1 MKKRIAIL
9 SLMCMLT
16 ISCAVGCNN
25 KEKSKVTTNKN
36 GAVVTEKKVLEPG
49 VEYTAKLGEEF
60 NYEKKNIDIKF
71 LEISQTVAAK
81 DDTVNY
87 AFVFQASNNGSE
99 DVTIWMLDD
108 FKLTVDGKLLTY
120 NEMFSALSA
129 ANGAMAYPD
138 YKKYDATLAPGE
150 SITGFVPFQITG
162 DWQNMIV
169 EYTPDSENSNDYIHY
184 EISHSDVVNKF

>member
-9 SLMCMLT
+9 TLICMLT
-16 ISCAVGCNN
+16 VSCAAGCNS
-25 KEKSKVTTNKN
+25 KGKTKVTTNKD

-71 LEISQTVAAK
+71 VEIGQTVAAK

-87 AFVFQASNNGSE
+87 AFIFQATNNGSE

-108 FKLTVDGKLLTY
+108 FRLTVDGKLLTY
-120 NEMFSALSA
+120 DEMFSALSA
-129 ANGAMAYPD
+129 ANGKMAYPD
-138 YKKYDATLAPGE
+138 YTNYDATLAPGE
-150 SITGFVPFQITG
+150 SITGYVPFEITG

-169 EYTPDSENSNDYIHY
+169 EYTPDSENSNDYIRY
-184 EISHSDVVNKF
+184 EISHSDVINKF